1 MFAIIIA
8 YFEECLMKIIIDAF
22 GGDYAPSEIVAGAV
36 KALNNN
42 EKLNLV
48 LVGDKDKITENL
60 ESLVFASER
69 LEIVHAPDVVTM
81 DESPTVA
88 IRTKKNSSIVVAF
101 DYLKNNEDAVAL
113 ISAGSTGAT
122 LTGAVLKLGRIP
134 GIARPAL
141 APLLPT
147 VNDGNV
153 MLLDCGANAE
163 CKAEHLLHFAV
174 MGNEYMRAM
183 GVKKPKIALL
193 NIGTEAEK
201 GSEMIKEAYG
211 LLQNSGLNFVGNIEA
226 RDVMRGNVDVVV
238 SDGFSGNICL
248 KTIEGTAEI
257 LFGELRDVTHNGLK
271 NKIGGLLLKKG
282 LYGIKGKYDYRK
294 VGGAPLLG
302 VSKIVL
308 KCHGNSKADSIAT
321 TIEQAYTLAN
331 NKMIEKVKKAIEKSE
346 EE

>member
-1 MFAIIIA
+1 
-8 YFEECLMKIIIDAF
+8 MKIVLDAF
-22 GGDYAPSEIVAGAV
+22 GGDYAPDEIVAGAV
-36 KALNNN
+36 KALQNNDKIN
-42 EKLNLV
+42 VV
-48 LVGDKDKITENL
+48 LVGDKDKIAEL
-60 ESLVFASER
+60 LQKLVFVSDR

-101 DYLKNNEDAVAL
+101 DYLKNNDDAVAL

-122 LTGAVLKLGRIP
+122 LTGAVLKLGRIK
-134 GIARPAL
+134 GISRPAL

-163 CKAEHLLHFAV
+163 CKAENLLHFAI
-174 MGNEYMRAM
+174 MGNEYMKAT

-201 GSEMIKEAYG
+201 GSEMVKEAYE
-211 LLQNSGLNFVGNIEA
+211 LLQKSDLNFVGNIEA

-257 LFGELRDVTHNGLK
+257 LFSELRDVTHAGLK

-282 LYGIKGKYDYRK
+282 LYSIKGKYDYRK
-294 VGGAPLLG
+294 VGGAPMLG

-321 TIEQAYTLAN
+321 TIEQAYKLAN
-331 NKMIEKVKKAIEKSE
+331 NKMIEKVKKAVGNDE